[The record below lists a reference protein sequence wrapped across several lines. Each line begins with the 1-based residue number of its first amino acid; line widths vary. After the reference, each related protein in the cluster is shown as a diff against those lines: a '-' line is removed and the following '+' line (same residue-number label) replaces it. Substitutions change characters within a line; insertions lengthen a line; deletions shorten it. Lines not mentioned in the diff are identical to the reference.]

1 MKNKKLNK
9 RKQPKKKLG
18 LFDRLAKTDP
28 IGTAM
33 IRYGYGN
40 TFKL

>member
-9 RKQPKKKLG
+9 KKQPKKKLG
-18 LFDRLAKTDP
+18 LFDRLAKTNP
-28 IGTAM
+28 MEMAM
-33 IRYGYGN
+33 IRHGYGN